1 MSETPLALTSP
12 LLRHCGN
19 WCLPLANGKPTGA
32 HLQWVPRHLV
42 KGEINLGNSGLLNYI
57 PEIQEI
63 EEFTLNLEIMRFNG
77 QK

>member
-1 MSETPLALTSP
+1 
-12 LLRHCGN
+12 
-19 WCLPLANGKPTGA
+19 
-32 HLQWVPRHLV
+32 V